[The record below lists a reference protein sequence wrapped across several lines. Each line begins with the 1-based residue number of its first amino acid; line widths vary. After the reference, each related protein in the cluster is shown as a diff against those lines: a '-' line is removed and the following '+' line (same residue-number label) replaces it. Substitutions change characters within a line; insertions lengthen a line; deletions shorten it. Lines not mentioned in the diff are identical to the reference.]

1 MRERGR
7 LTARS
12 LGAALIGPAIVVGGL
27 AVLLESGDPSQSLD
41 PHHTGAF
48 TAAGFA
54 VVFCVVALWRLKEVA
69 RGRAGRLD
77 AGLWYSLGVA
87 GLLALL
93 AVAFA
98 SNLGG

>member
-12 LGAALIGPAIVVGGL
+12 LGAALIGMAVVAGGL
-27 AVLLESGDPSQSLD
+27 AALLESGDPSQSLD
-41 PHHTGAF
+41 PHHAGAL

-54 VVFCVVALWRLKEVA
+54 AVLCVVALWRLREFA

-77 AGLWYSLGVA
+77 SGLWYSLAVA
-87 GLLALL
+87 ALL
-93 AVAFA
+93 VLVAVAFA